1 MRVVLLGPIGVGK
14 GTQGI
19 RLAAA
24 HGAAHVATGDLL
36 RQAVR
41 DGTPIG
47 LKAREYMDRG
57 ELVPDEVV
65 VELLRERLSQPD
77 ATIGYVLDGFP
88 RTLGQASALGE
99 MLVEIDQ
106 HLDAAVSLEA
116 PEDEVV
122 ARLASRASCALCG
135 RPYTRPMDQDPGTC
149 DVDGASLMRRDDDNP
164 EAIRARLHAFR
175 VQTQP
180 VLAGYEEEGILIHID
195 GMGSPD
201 EVTERIEKALSA

>member
-41 DGTPIG
+41 DATPIG
-47 LKAREYMDRG
+47 LKARQYMDAG

-65 VELLRERLSQPD
+65 LELLRERLSRPD
-77 ATIGYVLDGFP
+77 AQNGFVLDGFP
-88 RTLGQASALGE
+88 RTLPQARALGE
-99 MLVEIDQ
+99 MLVDIGQ
-106 HLDAAVSLEA
+106 HLDAGVSLEA

-122 ARLASRASCALCG
+122 ARLASRASCPVCG
-135 RPYTRPMDQDPGTC
+135 RPYTRPIDGDAGVC
-149 DVDGASLMRRDDDNP
+149 DIDGATLIRRDDDNP
-164 EAIRARLHAFR
+164 EAIRARLKAFHE
-175 VQTQP
+175 QTQP
-180 VLAGYEEEGILIHID
+180 VLDGYEREGILIHID
-195 GMGSPD
+195 GMGTPD